1 MSAEKKPEVVD
12 LSQYKKARA
21 DAEEQMKAKA
31 KADAKA
37 AREPLLGRSPR
48 AGLILGLLI
57 AALLAAFLLPRL
69 L

>member
-21 DAEEQMKAKA
+21 DADQSLKAKA

-37 AREPLLGRSPR
+37 AREPLLGGRPR
-48 AGLILGLLI
+48 AGLILALLI
-57 AALLAAFLLPRL
+57 LGLAAAFLLPRL